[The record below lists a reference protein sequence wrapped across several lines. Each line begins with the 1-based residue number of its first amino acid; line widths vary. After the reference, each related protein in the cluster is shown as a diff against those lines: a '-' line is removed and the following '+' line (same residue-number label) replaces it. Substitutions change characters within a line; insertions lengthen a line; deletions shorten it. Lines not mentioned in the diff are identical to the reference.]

1 MTTARLDHALTYLT
15 GGHEVALGS
24 VVEIPLGTR
33 TALGFVIGNPTDAED
48 DGRLRAIH
56 SVAPGGPRFDHSALS
71 LAKWLAERYLCSL
84 DDAIT
89 CMLAPGAI
97 PKAGERLIAREISLD
112 DIDED
117 LHTLYA
123 LVRDEYPDGIAATR
137 LLHAPAAR
145 RIADRTMLR
154 AFITRLVRA
163 GALRRMRH
171 FTIPKSRT
179 YTVDVLMPGHSAVRG
194 TKAKAL
200 QELVREQPGIPLT
213 DAILAGFTRAVI
225 ARCVELGGMRIE
237 QHAPTLIARE
247 EPTLPEF
254 VLTEEQKQA
263 VDRLRELAR
272 EQSLHEAYLEGVTGS
287 GKTLVYLHLV
297 ADIVRGGGR
306 AVVLVPEIGLTPQTA
321 RRFEAVFGARV
332 AVLHSALSDVQR
344 ADAWHA
350 CERGEI
356 DVLVGARSAVFA
368 PMPKLRAIIVDEA
381 HDPSYK
387 QESSPRYHAIAVA
400 RERMKRAGGVLVL
413 GSATPSLEHVAAMQS
428 GRIERILLTSRATA
442 MQPPH
447 ISVVDLRSDPSKSPL
462 SATLTQGIAERL
474 QRKEKTILF
483 VNRRGSAGFVLCR
496 ECGAVPECP
505 RCTVSLT
512 LHRADGLLRCHY
524 CDYRIAFRPVC
535 AACGAQPLREFAVGT
550 QGIVEELS
558 RLFPEAQVIRMD
570 GDTTTHIGDHARLLD
585 AFAADGDLLV
595 GTQMVAKGLDFPT
608 VTLVGV
614 ISADIGL
621 HFPDFRAAE
630 RTFALLM
637 QVCGRSGRAQPG
649 EAIVQ
654 TYYPEH
660 PLFADLV
667 THDFQAF
674 ADRELSDRDALDF
687 PPAKRLI
694 YLGIIGPS
702 REIVE
707 RTALEYAEMLRT
719 ENRAEVLGPA
729 PYAIPKLNNEW
740 RYRIALK
747 TNQSPRLRAF
757 IREHIIPLA
766 TRNKSTRLIINVD
779 P

>member
-15 GGHEVALGS
+15 GGHDVALGS
-24 VVEIPLGTR
+24 IVEVPLGTR
-33 TALGFVIGNPTDAED
+33 TALGFVVGDPTDVED
-48 DGRLRAIH
+48 DGRLRAIL
-56 SVAPGGPRFDHSALS
+56 SVAPGGARFDRSALS
-71 LAKWLAERYLCSL
+71 LAEWLAERYLSSL

-97 PKAGERLIAREISLD
+97 PKAGERLVAREIALD
-112 DIDED
+112 DIEED
-117 LHTLYA
+117 LRPLYA
-123 LVRDEYPDGIAATR
+123 LVRDDFPDGIASVR
-137 LLHAPAAR
+137 LMHAPAAR
-145 RIADRTMLR
+145 RIADRTTLR
-154 AFITRLVRA
+154 SFITRLVRS
-163 GALRRMRH
+163 GALRRTRH
-171 FTIPKSRT
+171 FAIPKTRA
-179 YTVDVLMPGHSAVRG
+179 YTIDVLMPGQNDVRG
-194 TKAKAL
+194 AKARAL
-200 QELVREQPGIPLT
+200 QERVREQPGIPMT

-225 ARCVELGGMRIE
+225 ARCIELGSIRIE
-237 QHAPTLIARE
+237 QRVPALFARE
-247 EPTLPEF
+247 EPKLPDF
-254 VLTEEQKQA
+254 RLTEEQDA
-263 VDRLRELAR
+263 ALARLRALLR
-272 EQSLHEAYLEGVTGS
+272 ENALREAYLEGITGS
-287 GKTLVYLHLV
+287 GKTLVYLDIV
-297 ADIVRGGGR
+297 TDIVRSGGR
-306 AVVLVPEIGLTPQTA
+306 ALVLVPEIGLTPQTA

-332 AVLHSALSDVQR
+332 AVLHSALSDIQR

-368 PMPKLRAIIVDEA
+368 PMPDLRAIIVDEA

-387 QESSPRYHAIAVA
+387 QENSPRYHAIAVA
-400 RERMKRAGGVLVL
+400 RERMKRAGGLLLL
-413 GSATPSLEHVAAMQS
+413 GSATPSLEHVAAMRS
-428 GRIERILLTSRATA
+428 HRIDRILLTARATA
-442 MQPPH
+442 MEPPS
-447 ISVVDLRSDPSKSPL
+447 ISIVDLRSDPSKSPL
-462 SATLTQGIAERL
+462 SATLTQGISERL
-474 QRKEKTILF
+474 DRKEKTILF

-496 ECGAVPECP
+496 ECGTVPECP

-512 LHRADGLLRCHY
+512 LHRGDGLLRCHY

-558 RLFPEAQVIRMD
+558 RLFPTARVIRMD

-585 AFAADGDLLV
+585 AFAADGDILV

-637 QVCGRSGRAQPG
+637 QVCGRSGRSQPG

-667 THDFQAF
+667 AHDFQAF

-687 PPAKRLI
+687 PPAKRLV
-694 YLGIIGPS
+694 YLGVIGPA
-702 REIVE
+702 REVVE
-707 RTALEYAEMLRT
+707 RVANEYADALRT
-719 ENRAEVLGPA
+719 SGRAEVLGPA
-729 PYAIPKLNNEW
+729 PYAIPKLNDEW

-747 TNQSPRLRAF
+747 TDQSPRVRAI
-757 IREHIIPLA
+757 IREHILPRA
-766 TRNKSTRLIINVD
+766 TRSKTTRLIINID